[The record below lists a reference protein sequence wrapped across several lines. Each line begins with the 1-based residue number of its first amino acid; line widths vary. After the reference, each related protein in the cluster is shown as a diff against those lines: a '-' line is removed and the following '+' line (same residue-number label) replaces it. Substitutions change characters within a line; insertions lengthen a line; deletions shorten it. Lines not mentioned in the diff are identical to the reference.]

1 MATKKNLQSTLDKFK
16 ARDHVENIAE
26 ELKAR
31 GFIQE
36 EGGGEA
42 KDFLNEKRKVYFGID
57 PTADSAHLGNLVGML
72 LMKHLQDAGHE
83 VMFIV
88 GGGTGMIGDPR
99 DSGERV
105 LLDNKTVAKN
115 TKAIQKQLS
124 QVLGK
129 KQKIVNN
136 ADWLL
141 KLSLVE
147 FLRDTAKHF
156 TVNQL
161 VKREI
166 IKKRLDSEDP
176 ISFTE
181 FSYSLLQGYDYWH
194 LNKKFGV
201 DLQVGG
207 SDQWAN
213 ILSGVELVR
222 KREGKSA
229 YALTAPIITDKK
241 TGKKFGKSEGNAVW
255 LDAKKTSP
263 FTFYQFWLNVS
274 DESVGDYLKIFT
286 FLSLE
291 NIESTMIE
299 HAADPATR
307 IGQTRLAHEV
317 TTLIHG
323 VKAADSAA
331 RVSQILFGGGSI
343 ADLDKE
349 ELAFIKKEVPMTKA
363 AVGSSVIDALVA
375 SALATSKGEARR
387 LIEQKGVYLNDVQVS
402 DVNQKLEKT
411 DFPKDI
417 ALLRRG
423 KKVALISK

>member
-1 MATKKNLQSTLDKFK
+1 MIT
-16 ARDHVENIAE
+16 NIAG

-36 EGGGEA
+36 EGGGKAEE
-42 KDFLNEKRKVYFGID
+42 FLAEKRTVYLGID
-57 PTADSAHLGNLVGML
+57 PTADSLHLGNLVQL
-72 LMKHLQDAGHE
+72 LFMKRLQDAGHE
-83 VMFIV
+83 ILFIV

-105 LLDNKTVAKN
+105 LLDQKTISTN
-115 TKAIQKQLS
+115 TKAIQVQLKA
-124 QVLGK
+124 VLGK

-166 IKKRLDSEDP
+166 IKKRLDAEDP

-181 FSYSLLQGYDYWH
+181 FSYSLLQGYDFWH
-194 LNKKFGV
+194 LNKKYGV
-201 DLQVGG
+201 DMQVGG

-213 ILSGVELVR
+213 IISGVELIR
-222 KREGKSA
+222 RREGKSA

-255 LDAKKTSP
+255 LDPKKTTP
-263 FTFYQFWLNVS
+263 FTFYQFWMNVS
-274 DESVGDYLKIFT
+274 DESLEDYLKIFT
-286 FLSLE
+286 MLSLE
-291 NIESTMIE
+291 NIESTLIE
-299 HAADPATR
+299 HQENPSAR
-307 IGQTRLAHEV
+307 IGQLRLAHEV

-323 VKAADSAA
+323 AQAADTAA
-331 RVSQILFGGGSI
+331 RVSQILYGEGSLKDMSP
-343 ADLDKE
+343 A
-349 ELAFIKKEVPMTKA
+349 ELAFIKKEVPMTKVA
-363 AVGSSVIDALVA
+363 GGISLIEALV
-375 SALATSKGEARR
+375 SAGLAESKGEARR
-387 LIEQKGVYLNDVQVS
+387 LIEQKGISLNEAGVEDVTRVLAS
-402 DVNQKLEKT
+402 S
-411 DFPKDI
+411 DFPGGI
-417 ALLRRG
+417 AFVRRG
-423 KKVALISK
+423 KKVALITL